1 MENVSSKKGKPIDI
15 ADPFAR
21 RLIGKYLQNRR
32 DDVGKLQRALSDSDF
47 ETIRLTGHNLY
58 GSGSA
63 YGLDEISWLGE
74 NIERAADAKDGLQIQ
89 SLIDEMTDYL
99 ERLRVV

>member
-1 MENVSSKKGKPIDI
+1 M
-15 ADPFAR
+15 R
-21 RLIGKYLQNRR
+21 Q
-32 DDVGKLQRALSDSDF
+32 ALSDSDF

-74 NIERAADAKDGLQIQ
+74 NIERAADAKDGGQIQ
-89 SLIDEMTDYL
+89 SLIDQMTDYL
-99 ERLRVV
+99 QRLRVF

>member
-1 MENVSSKKGKPIDI
+1 MSRNKAKPIEI
-15 ADPFAR
+15 ADPFTR
-21 RLIGKYLQNRR
+21 RLIGKYLEHRR

-74 NIERAADAKDGLQIQ
+74 NIERAANAKDGLQIQ

-99 ERLRVV
+99 KRLRVF